1 MFGRTIYNMIY
12 IILSICCSVF
22 VSVLLKLAKRYEIDT
37 RQAIMWNYSIAALLT
52 YLIYDPAWPTFNN
65 SLFPVYI
72 SLGVLL
78 PSLFVILALSV
89 RYTGIVKTDVAQR
102 LSLFI
107 PVLAAFLLFGEAHST
122 LKIAGIFFA
131 FLAIICSVPW
141 QKKGSS
147 SSSSY
152 WIYPVTVFVGMGII
166 DILFKQ
172 IAKTEAI
179 AFTSSLIVVFILAFI
194 ISALFLLYLFF
205 IKKLKFTLINVL
217 CGWILGIAN
226 FGNILFYLKA
236 HQALANQPSLVFS
249 AMNIGVIVL
258 GSLVGVLIFHEKLSR
273 LNYFGIVLALI
284 SIVLM
289 SQA

>member
-1 MFGRTIYNMIY
+1 MIF

-37 RQAIMWNYSIAALLT
+37 RQAIMWNYSIAAGLT
-52 YLIYDPAWPTFNN
+52 YFIYDPVWPSF
-65 SLFPVYI
+65 SKALFPAYI
-72 SLGVLL
+72 VLGFLL
-78 PSLFVILALSV
+78 PSLFLILALSV

-107 PVLAAFLLFGEAHST
+107 PVLAAFLLFGENSSG
-122 LKIAGIFFA
+122 LKVAGIAVA

-141 QKKGSS
+141 QKKGSGTS
-147 SSSSY
+147 SS
-152 WIYPVTVFVGMGII
+152 WLYPVLVFIGMGII

-172 IAKTEAI
+172 IAKTI
-179 AFTSSLIVVFILAFI
+179 LTPFTSSLLVVFTFAFV
-194 ISALFLLYLFF
+194 ISAAFLLYLYVVGN
-205 IKKLKFTLINVL
+205 LKFTLKNVF
-217 CGWILGIAN
+217 CGWILGLAN

-258 GSLVGVLIFHEKLSR
+258 GSLVGVFMFHEKLSK
-273 LNYFGIVLALI
+273 LNYIGIVLALV
-284 SIVLM
+284 SIILM
-289 SQA
+289 SKA